1 LPGDIGGGGAGADED
16 GVAGVDQPGGRPGD
30 ADLEVAVLLHPLD
43 HRRLRGR
50 FHREDGPAM
59 SAADKAL
66 PGQLVEVAA
75 DRDLADPEDVAQL
88 RDGHLA
94 LLAERLQRHSQ
105 PFFFE

>member
-1 LPGDIGGGGAGADED
+1 
-16 GVAGVDQPGGRPGD
+16 
-30 ADLEVAVLLHPLD
+30 
-43 HRRLRGR
+43 
-50 FHREDGPAM
+50 M

-66 PGQLVEVAA
+66 PGQFVEVAA